1 MCLDHRA
8 GDAQK
13 GRSPHGAVVQLALEP
28 PQAGLEDEG
37 RQLGEPRGHEDVLH
51 LAQQEARGALR
62 RFQQDVAG
70 EAVAH
75 QHIDR
80 AGKDLPP
87 LDVAGKMQL
96 APGVGLAEQGIG
108 LLAEG
113 VALALLG
120 AVVHQG
126 HPGAVHAA
134 LGFLV
139 QRAHEGKLEEI
150 FRGAFGV
157 GPAVQQKG
165 PGAGLLGHHGPQ
177 SGPADAADALDRQGG
192 PGEESSGG
200 PGGDHG
206 VGLALGQQPEA
217 HSHAG
222 ILFLAEDGGGLILHL
237 HHLAG
242 VDQGDMLGLPP
253 RENGLHPG
261 PVPHQEDVAAIVLRG
276 QDGPLDRGLR
286 GVIAAHGVQDDLH
299 ASSPSLISPSIA
311 PRTSRARWEMAV

>member
-1 MCLDHRA
+1 
-8 GDAQK
+8 
-13 GRSPHGAVVQLALEP
+13 
-28 PQAGLEDEG
+28 
-37 RQLGEPRGHEDVLH
+37 
-51 LAQQEARGALR
+51 
-62 RFQQDVAG
+62 
-70 EAVAH
+70 
-75 QHIDR
+75 
-80 AGKDLPP
+80 
-87 LDVAGKMQL
+87 MQF
-96 APGVGLAEQGIG
+96 APGVGLPEKRIG
-108 LLAEG
+108 LLTEG
-113 VALALLG
+113 VALSLFRTI
-120 AVVHQG
+120 VHQNY
-126 HPGAVHAA
+126 PGAIDAA
-134 LGFLV
+134 LGLLI
-139 QRAHEGKLEEI
+139 QRAHERKLQKI
-150 FRGAFGV
+150 FRRTLGI
-157 GPAVQQKG
+157 GPAVQQQC
-165 PGAGLLGHHGPQ
+165 PCAGFLGNHGPQ
-177 SGPADAADALDRQGG
+177 RRPAHAADALDRQGG
-192 PGEESSGG
+192 PGEESPGG

-276 QDGPLDRGLR
+276 QDGPLDRGLG